1 MRASVHFVTLPG
13 DPLITDLASLSALL
27 LRLRAGLG
35 VLVLG
40 FLGFFVGFSASTMI
54 LHYCTKER
62 AHGMI
67 MTRCSLLFKGLSI
80 SPCMVTGCDDLRFY
94 LGKRRDFLGFALDTI
109 LRSC

>member
-54 LHYCTKER
+54 LHYLYER
-62 AHGMI
+62 EGSWDDYDTMFTAFQGAFCKSMHG
-67 MTRCSLLFKGLSI
+67 SEL
-80 SPCMVTGCDDLRFY
+80 
-94 LGKRRDFLGFALDTI
+94 
-109 LRSC
+109 